1 MVEKLL
7 LRAPGAPALG
17 AGYKPCSIFSATGST
32 RLAGIAFTPASA
44 PVFSAANEVRIQ
56 PGVAQLAGS
65 YRVGSPAA
73 LKSNAP
79 GWAVPWPIS
88 ASVGVVPNVALAAPL
103 L

>member
-17 AGYKPCSIFSATGST
+17 AGYQPCSIFNATGST
-32 RLAGIAFTPASA
+32 REAGIAFTPASA
-44 PVFSAANEVRIQ
+44 PVFSAANEVRVQ

-65 YRVGSPAA
+65 YRVGSPGA
-73 LKSNAP
+73 LKSKAP
-79 GWAVPWPIS
+79 GWAAPRPVS
-88 ASVGVVPNVALAAPL
+88 ARVGVVPNDALAAPL